1 MKRFILV
8 LILIIST
15 SGLFAK
21 DKKFFEKNSKYSFIG
36 LYESSNLKD
45 TDGYKYYIVINEDD
59 FEGGRLLYTVVCNE
73 YDKIK
78 AFLTDMYRAGNKAK
92 EPVWAFY
99 PDYYSFLHDD
109 LVLAYENTEIDSKNN
124 MLVEQKIYI
133 LE

>member
-8 LILIIST
+8 LVLILSV

-21 DKKFFEKNSKYSFIG
+21 EKKLFEKKSEYSFIG

-59 FEGGRLLYTVVCNE
+59 FEGGRLLYSVVSNN

-78 AFLTDMYRAGNKAK
+78 SFLTDMYKTGNKAK

-99 PDYYSFLHDD
+99 PDYYLFLHDD